1 MSLQVLAG
9 ITAVVSW
16 STLIGKLGHSWIGRH
31 CIEYRYLL
39 DIDNNDNN
47 VFRIFLNCVWYTA
60 TMYIYMYKSVIPN
73 ICILLGKFGWD
84 KIVYYCNSRIEEQEV
99 VKLSGQS

>member
-47 VFRIFLNCVWYTA
+47 VLEFSLTVFDILQQCIFT
-60 TMYIYMYKSVIPN
+60 
-73 ICILLGKFGWD
+73 CIK
-84 KIVYYCNSRIEEQEV
+84 V
-99 VKLSGQS
+99 